1 MTHPEPPAGAEEL
14 RERIFLVLVDDS
26 DEMRVALHFACLR
39 AKHTGGRLAL
49 LYVQEPADFQHWMAV
64 EDLMREERR
73 EEAEARLQELS
84 AEVQD
89 WAGSMPMLYVREGDR
104 GEELFKLVEE
114 EPSISVVVLAA
125 STESDSPGP
134 VINYMLSRTTK
145 QMRVPITIVPGLLS
159 DEEIVLL
166 T

>member
-1 MTHPEPPAGAEEL
+1 MTHPEPPEGAEEL
-14 RERIFLVLVDDS
+14 RERVFLVLADKS
-26 DEMRVALHFACLR
+26 DEMRVALHFASLR
-39 AKHTGGRLAL
+39 AKHTGGRVAL

-84 AEVQD
+84 AEVQQ
-89 WAGSMPMLYVREGDR
+89 WAGSIPMLYVREGDP
-104 GEELFKLVEE
+104 GEELFKLVDE
-114 EPSISVVVLAA
+114 EPSISIVVLAA
-125 STESDSPGP
+125 STENDGPGP
-134 VINYMLSRTTK
+134 VISYMLTRTTK
-145 QMRVPITIVPGLLS
+145 RMRVPFTIVPGVLS

>member
-1 MTHPEPPAGAEEL
+1 MTHPEPPAGADEL
-14 RERIFLVLVDDS
+14 RERIFLVLADDS
-26 DEMRVALHFACLR
+26 DEMRVALHFASLR
-39 AKHTGGRLAL
+39 AKHTGGRVAL

-84 AEVQD
+84 AEVQQ
-89 WAGSMPMLYVREGDR
+89 WAGSIPMLYVREGDP

-114 EPSISVVVLAA
+114 EPSISIVVLAA

-134 VINYMLSRTTK
+134 VITYMLTRTNK
-145 QMRVPITIVPGLLS
+145 RMRVPFTIVPGLLS